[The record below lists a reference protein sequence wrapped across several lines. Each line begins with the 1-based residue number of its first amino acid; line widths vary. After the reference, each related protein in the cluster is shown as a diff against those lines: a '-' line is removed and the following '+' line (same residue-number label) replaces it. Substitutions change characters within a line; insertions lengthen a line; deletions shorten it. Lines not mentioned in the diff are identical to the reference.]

1 MLLSIF
7 FILSFY
13 LCSMQIIW
21 KLVCISIFT
30 QLFSIS
36 EDHFYFSFIVAGQG
50 YINLK
55 QTNKNAMGVTI
66 VGMVVENIKTHH
78 NQTFHLVVGR
88 IMATPKMSM
97 F

>member
-1 MLLSIF
+1 MLLSVF
-7 FILSFY
+7 YILSFY

-66 VGMVVENIKTHH
+66 VGMVVENIKKS
-78 NQTFHLVVGR
+78 
-88 IMATPKMSM
+88 P
-97 F
+97 